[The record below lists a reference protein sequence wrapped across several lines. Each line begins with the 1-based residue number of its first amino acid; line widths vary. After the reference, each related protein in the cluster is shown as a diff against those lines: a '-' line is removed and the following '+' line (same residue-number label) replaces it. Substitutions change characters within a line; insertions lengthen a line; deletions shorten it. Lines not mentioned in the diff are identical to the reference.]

1 MHAFALEKK
10 KEKIRLIV
18 NGDRPKMNTL
28 QKL

>member
-10 KEKIRLIV
+10 KGKIRLIV